1 MKALEFIKL
10 KQKVWAEKYIKKQNE
25 NNENKTHLVSGT
37 LINGKEANNSQ
48 EYFEEIKYNL
58 FPIKDD
64 KDINEYGL
72 REINNVAY
80 SKGSG
85 NEIIDKI
92 EKKEENKTITTRAKM
107 KAVFSS
113 SAIVV
118 NLFQYWQKK
127 EDITPLLKALGFE
140 FKREIEEIIF
150 ESKNQITGM
159 RGFPPHLDVI
169 ITTNANNFAIESKFT
184 EPYTEKRDKNSK
196 ERGKNSEIQ
205 HSYIADKKK
214 TLWENS
220 PNLENL
226 AQAIHSP
233 NALIENEE
241 IKEEIKEL
249 IKKLRKTNHLDASQL
264 IKHILGLRTVNEKIS
279 KDKKI
284 TLLYLWYDVPGT
296 EEAVEHQE
304 EIEAFASIA
313 KADGIN
319 FRHITYQEVI
329 FNLKENYYDEH
340 KDYID
345 YLVERYL

>member
-10 KQKVWAEKYIKKQNE
+10 KQKVWAEKYIKKLNE

-58 FPIKDD
+58 FPIKND
-64 KDINEYGL
+64 KEINEYGL
-72 REINNVAY
+72 RKINNDAY

-92 EKKEENKTITTRAKM
+92 EKNKTITTRAKM

-118 NLFQYWQKK
+118 NLFQYWQEKK
-127 EDITPLLKALGFE
+127 DITPLLKALGFE

-159 RGFPPHLDVI
+159 RGIPPHLDVI
-169 ITTNANNFAIESKFT
+169 ITSNANNFAIESKFT

-214 TLWENS
+214 TLWENL

-233 NALIENEE
+233 NALIEN
-241 IKEEIKEL
+241 EEIKEL

-264 IKHILGLRTVNEKIS
+264 IKHILGLKSNYKENF
-279 KDKKI
+279 

-296 EEAVEHQE
+296 EGYEHRK
-304 EIEAFASIA
+304 EIEEFKELLKDKI
-313 KADGIN
+313 D
-319 FRHITYQEVI
+319 FRSITYQEVI
-329 FNLKENYYDEH
+329 YYLRENYYNEH
-340 KDYID
+340 KKYID

>member
-10 KQKVWAEKYIKKQNE
+10 KQKVWAEKYIKKLNE

-72 REINNVAY
+72 RKINNVAY

-92 EKKEENKTITTRAKM
+92 EKEENKTITTRAKM

-127 EDITPLLKALGFE
+127 KDITPLLKALGFE
-140 FKREIEEIIF
+140 FKREIEKIIF

-241 IKEEIKEL
+241 IKEL

-264 IKHILGLRTVNEKIS
+264 IKHILGLKSNYKENF
-279 KDKKI
+279 

-296 EEAVEHQE
+296 EGYEHRK
-304 EIEAFASIA
+304 EIEEFKELLKDKI
-313 KADGIN
+313 D
-319 FRHITYQEVI
+319 FRSITYQEVI
-329 FNLKENYYDEH
+329 YYLRENYYNEH
-340 KDYID
+340 KEYID

>member
-10 KQKVWAEKYIKKQNE
+10 KQKVWAEKHIKKLNE

-72 REINNVAY
+72 RKINNKAY

-118 NLFQYWQKK
+118 NLFQYWQEKK
-127 EDITPLLKALGFE
+127 DITPLLKALGFE
-140 FKREIEEIIF
+140 FKREIEKIIF

-159 RGFPPHLDVI
+159 RGRPPHLDVI

-196 ERGKNSEIQ
+196 ERGKNSKIQ

-264 IKHILGLRTVNEKIS
+264 IKHILGLKSNYKENF
-279 KDKKI
+279 
-284 TLLYLWYDVPGT
+284 TLLYLWYNVPGT
-296 EEAVEHQE
+296 EGYEHRQ

-329 FNLKENYYDEH
+329 FYLKENHYAEH
-340 KDYID
+340 KDYIN